1 MTTGIQFIERD
12 GQREF
17 VVVPIELWDRVK
29 HLFEEIDDALLYDRV
44 RQEDDGFRVPVAVL
58 DAELAG
64 DRPVKAWREYR
75 RMTQEALARAV
86 GISKPYLSQ
95 LENRRRDGSVD
106 TFQRLATALGV
117 PMDVL
122 METPESS

>member
-1 MTTGIQFIERD
+1 MI
-12 GQREF
+12 
-17 VVVPIELWDRVK
+17 
-29 HLFEEIDDALLYDRV
+29 ALLYDRV

-64 DRPVKAWREYR
+64 DHPVKAWREYR

-95 LENRRRDGSVD
+95 LENRRRDGSLD

>member
-64 DRPVKAWREYR
+64 DHPVKAWREYR